1 MRKVVALVLGIA
13 LGSNGVWMLAAP
25 ETWYLRIPGVAAT
38 GPANFHFIRDIG
50 CAYVVTAACLV
61 WLAVEPQRSWPAA
74 FACGMFLAFH
84 ALVHIW
90 DAAAGR
96 ERAGGLLADFP
107 AIVLPAILVLWL
119 AWPTHHAAR
128 REL

>member
-50 CAYVVTAACLV
+50 CAYAVTAACLV
-61 WLAVEPQRSWPAA
+61 WLAVEPRRSWPAA
-74 FACGMFLAFH
+74 ACSSRSTPSSMYGTPPPAASVPAASSRIFLQ
-84 ALVHIW
+84 
-90 DAAAGR
+90 
-96 ERAGGLLADFP
+96 
-107 AIVLPAILVLWL
+107 
-119 AWPTHHAAR
+119 
-128 REL
+128 